1 MARSP
6 FVLDVS
12 KQESVANRSL
22 ARARGTLPRR
32 RRWLALLALATSVGG
47 GSLLLV
53 REAVAERPGGGSSFG
68 GGGGGG
74 FSGGG
79 GGSRSSG
86 GGGGF
91 SSSSYSRSSYSS
103 SSGGGGGDIG
113 AIGSLVIIVG
123 AALVYGARVFIYFAQ
138 SADGWASSID
148 STPIDY
154 EAAFAAAKAPPAKA
168 QRVSL
173 DVLRSHDPNFS
184 QILLED
190 FLYELY
196 ARAQEARGSA
206 DDLALLAPYLDPSVR
221 DALSSRGLRKVLA
234 VGGVI
239 VGSMRVA
246 KLELRGGW
254 AAIDVLYETNYTETY
269 PSDSGRG
276 QLGFYAQERW
286 HFVRKLSAQSR
297 KPDETRGFGCPSCGA
312 PVEQDQADACR
323 HCGSKHGTGEFDWLC
338 NGIEVQREETR
349 GPALGG
355 YAEEVGTY
363 DATLRAHDLTEGL
376 VALQQHDPGFDKA
389 RFMLRVDMIYHEL
402 NEAWSSLRWQD
413 ARPYLSDRLW
423 LSMRYWIH
431 AYEEQHLRNQMRN
444 AKVDRKEIAKVV
456 LDPFFHSI
464 TVRVWASAV
473 DVTVHRDSGAV
484 VGGNANV
491 PREYSEYWT
500 FIRSAERRGASST
513 ADTQCPSCAAP
524 LAINM
529 AGNCEHCGV
538 KVTAGQFDW
547 VLSKIEQDESYTG

>member
-6 FVLDVS
+6 RVIDVG
-12 KQESVANRSL
+12 KQQV
-22 ARARGTLPRR
+22 ARGPSPRR
-32 RRWLALLALATSVGG
+32 RRWLAMLALATSVGG
-47 GSLLLV
+47 GSLLLAH
-53 REAVAERPGGGSSFG
+53 EAEARRPGGGSSFG
-68 GGGGGG
+68 GGGGGSR
-74 FSGGG
+74 SGGG
-79 GGSRSSG
+79 GGYSGGGYSGGGSSF

-91 SSSSYSRSSYSS
+91 SSSGSS
-103 SSGGGGGDIG
+103 GGGGDIG
-113 AIGSLVIIVG
+113 SIGTLVILVG
-123 AALVYGARVFIYFAQ
+123 FGLVYGARAFIYLAESRDSWS
-138 SADGWASSID
+138 SAFD

-154 EAAFAAAKAPPAKA
+154 EAAFAAAKRPPAKQ
-168 QRVSL
+168 QRTSL
-173 DVLRSHDPNFS
+173 DVLRTHDPNFS

-196 ARAQEARGSA
+196 ARAQEARASEE
-206 DDLALLAPYLDPSVR
+206 DLALLAPYLDPFVR
-221 DALSSRGLRKVLA
+221 DALASRGLRKVLA

-246 KLELRGGW
+246 KLQLRDGW

-269 PSDSGRG
+269 PSDSGKG
-276 QLGFYAQERW
+276 QLGFYAKERW
-286 HFVRKLSAQSR
+286 HFVRKLSAHSR

-312 PVEQDQADACR
+312 PVEHDAADACR
-323 HCGSKHGTGEFDWLC
+323 HCGSKHGTGDFDWLC
-338 NGIEVQREETR
+338 NGIEVEREETR

-363 DATLRAHDLTEGL
+363 GRTIRAHDLAEGMA
-376 VALQQHDPGFDKA
+376 ALQQHDPTFDQA
-389 RFMLRVDMIYHEL
+389 RFMGRVDMIYHEL
-402 NEAWSSLRWQD
+402 NEAWSSLRWED

-444 AKVDRKEIAKVV
+444 AKVDRKELAKVV
-456 LDPFFHSI
+456 LDPFFHAI

-473 DVTVHRDSGAV
+473 DVTVHRESGAL
-484 VGGNANV
+484 VGGNPSF

-547 VLSKIEQDESYTG
+547 VLSKIEQDEAYTG

>member
-1 MARSP
+1 MARTP
-6 FVLDVS
+6 LVIDVG
-12 KQESVANRSL
+12 KQESVAIRAL
-22 ARARGTLPRR
+22 ARGTSPRR

-47 GSLLLV
+47 GSLLLA
-53 REAVAERPGGGSSFG
+53 REAVAQRPGGGSSFG

-74 FSGGG
+74 GYSGGG
-79 GGSRSSG
+79 GGGGGYSG

-91 SSSSYSRSSYSS
+91 SSSRSSYSS
-103 SSGGGGGDIG
+103 SSGGGGGGGGDIG
-113 AIGSLVIIVG
+113 AIGTLIILVG
-123 AALVYGARVFIYFAQ
+123 TGLVYGARMFIYFAQ
-138 SADGWASSID
+138 SADGWSSP

-206 DDLALLAPYLDPSVR
+206 DDLALLAPYLDPFVR

-269 PSDSGRG
+269 PSDSGQG

-286 HFVRKLSAQSR
+286 HFVRKLSAHSR

-323 HCGSKHGTGEFDWLC
+323 HCGSKHGTGDFDWLC

-363 DATLRAHDLTEGL
+363 DATLRAHDLTQGL
-376 VALQQHDPGFDKA
+376 AALQQHDPAFDKV
-389 RFMLRVDMIYHEL
+389 RFLGRVDMIYHEL

-413 ARPYLSDRLW
+413 ARPFLSDRLW

-444 AKVDRKEIAKVV
+444 AQVDRKEIAKVV

-547 VLSKIEQDESYTG
+547 VLSKIEQDEAYTG